1 MFDSDAMIWVVS
13 VGEGLSEQRIS
24 ADYNTPFILS
34 DVLQAHYD
42 GIHSAIDPFRIGE
55 WDGYKNEFEQYQA
68 RMAKELVELKSHLSD
83 SSADLKGLE
92 SVDRN
97 KSLQIQRAREEGKST
112 LQGLIDDVGKT
123 VFSAWENVDLEKDPY
138 DLIPVDDVDTEA
150 FNSWC
155 DVYDKNGERPVVKFW
170 NAFVNYIVDPLGA
183 AVDCREQGK
192 EQQKKS
198 DS

>member
-1 MFDSDAMIWVVS
+1 MAVGACICVRQDRDSKTLSVTQFEKEMLLRTSSSALVRWRQWQCMVLPVLQLLRSMFDSDAMIWVVS

-68 RMAKELVELKSHLSD
+68 RMAKELVELKFHLSD
-83 SSADLKGLE
+83 SSADLKGLQ

-97 KSLQIQRAREEGKST
+97 KSLQIQRAREKEN
-112 LQGLIDDVGKT
+112 QPFRNVDDVGKQ
-123 VFSAWENVDLEKDPY
+123 SSRQEK
-138 DLIPVDDVDTEA
+138 
-150 FNSWC
+150 
-155 DVYDKNGERPVVKFW
+155 
-170 NAFVNYIVDPLGA
+170 
-183 AVDCREQGK
+183 
-192 EQQKKS
+192 
-198 DS
+198 